1 MNNFNVRYKK
11 YVYYFLWC
19 YIWEDR
25 RIVVYVVMYVIGI
38 IEDIGVI
45 FCFCVYGVVLFFF
58 FDEKLK
64 MCGKL
69 SSKFIKI
76 WKFYKVCLLNYN
88 I

>member
-1 MNNFNVRYKK
+1 
-11 YVYYFLWC
+11 
-19 YIWEDR
+19 
-25 RIVVYVVMYVIGI
+25 MYVIGI

-76 WKFYKVCLLNYN
+76 
-88 I
+88 